1 MFLKKIVT
9 VIVIYSFLFSG
20 CSTGNRRS
28 SSVGPPSSSS
38 FQSVSEPMEA
48 VPATVKIDV
57 IIPVFDPGLPK
68 DPADYDKEKIWP
80 ELRRAEANRFAY
92 KLKEELEATGAFGA
106 VRVTPD
112 STATGDL
119 YILGRIDQ
127 SNGREVEIE
136 IEAIDIAGK
145 SWFVASFSHEVAAA
159 FHRDLRN
166 EGKDPYDPLFV
177 EAAAKIV
184 DALRRHSAEELAE
197 LHYLADIRFGA
208 HFSEAS
214 FMPYMNTAKGEFT
227 LVNKPGDED
236 PMLRRVRAI
245 RVRDQLFVDNLQDNY
260 AGFFQE
266 MNESY
271 LMWQEQSLLETE
283 AERAA
288 RRKSLGQ
295 AIGGVL
301 LVGLAVL
308 SAVAGSRSNST
319 GGSAAGAT
327 GAILGGVAGASMIS
341 GSFKTSEEAKIHR
354 EALGELGQSVDMAL
368 APQVIAFEKENV
380 ELTGTAKEQFGQWR
394 AFLQKMY
401 AEEMTAYESM

>member
-1 MFLKKIVT
+1 MLLKKIVT
-9 VIVIYSFLFSG
+9 VIVIYSFLLSG
-20 CSTGNRRS
+20 CTTGNRTS
-28 SSVGPPSSSS
+28 STVGPPPSSSL
-38 FQSVSEPMEA
+38 QSVSEPIEA
-48 VPATVKIDV
+48 VPPSAKLDV
-57 IIPVFDPGLPK
+57 IIPVFDPGLPG

-92 KLKEELEATGAFGA
+92 KLKEHLEATGKFGA

-119 YILGRIDQ
+119 YILGRIEQ
-127 SNGREVEIE
+127 SNGQQVEIE
-136 IEAIDIAGK
+136 LEVVDIAGK
-145 SWFVASFSHEVAAA
+145 RWFAESFSHEVAAA

-166 EGKDPYDPLFV
+166 DGKDPYEPLFA
-177 EAAAKIV
+177 EAAAEIV
-184 DALRRHSAEELAE
+184 AELRNHSPQELAE

-208 HFSEAS
+208 HFSETS
-214 FMPYMNTAKGEFT
+214 FLPYMNTEKGEFT
-227 LVNKPGDED
+227 LVSKPSDED
-236 PMLRRVRAI
+236 PMLQRVRAI

-260 AGFFQE
+260 AGFSQE

-288 RRKSLGQ
+288 GRKAMGQ

-308 SAVAGSRSNST
+308 SAVAGSRSHST

-327 GAILGGVAGASMIS
+327 GAILGGVAGATMIS

-368 APQVIAFEKENV
+368 APQVIAFEKESV
-380 ELTGTAKEQFGQWR
+380 ELTGNAKEQFGQWR
-394 AFLQKMY
+394 AFLQKIY
-401 AEEMTAYESM
+401 AEEMTAYESI